1 MKQKSQ
7 PSIGGQA
14 VIEGVMMRSPKF
26 TATAVR
32 KKDGKIVFKTEKS
45 NSLIKKYKVLQLPFI
60 RGTISLFEMMVLGVK
75 TLAWSA
81 SQQEEGEEITF
92 SELFWTVVT
101 AFAFTIIAFVLL
113 PYMITSFFVQQA
125 TLTFNLIDGVIR
137 LALFLGYVWAISY
150 FHEIHR
156 IFQYHGAEH
165 KTVHCYENGKKLTVE
180 NVKKFTTLHPRC
192 GTSMIIFVI
201 ALSIVLF
208 SFIKSDYWPINVL
221 LRIILIPVIGGI
233 AYEVTKLSAKYQDN
247 IVLKA
252 IIYPGLC
259 TQKLTTKEP
268 DELQIEV
275 AIAAM
280 KKVV

>member
-1 MKQKSQ
+1 MKQQ
-7 PSIGGQA
+7 NVGGQA
-14 VIEGVMMRSPKF
+14 VIEGVMMRSQKC

-32 KKDGKIVFKTEKS
+32 KKDGKIV
-45 NSLIKKYKVLQLPFI
+45 IKKEKTTSFTKKSKILQLPFI
-60 RGTISLFEMMVLGVK
+60 RGIIYLFEMMILGVK

-92 SELFWTVVT
+92 SELFWTIVA

-113 PYMITSFFVQQA
+113 PYMITAFIAQQA
-125 TLTFNLIDGVIR
+125 TLTFNLIDGAIR
-137 LALFLGYVWAISY
+137 LILFLGYIWIISY

-201 ALSIVLF
+201 ALSVVLF
-208 SFIKSDYWPINVL
+208 SFVKSEFWPINVL
-221 LRIILIPVIGGI
+221 ARIVLIPIIGGI
-233 AYEVTKLSAKYQDN
+233 AYEITKLSAKYKDN
-247 IVLKA
+247 ILLKA

-268 DELQIEV
+268 DDLQIEV